1 MVEPLQYQYLRAAEQ
16 CGVQREAGIFGGRA
30 DQCNGAAFDEWQE
43 AVLLCAVETVN
54 LVNKQ
59 QRALARLGGLVCGGE
74 SLLQIG
80 DTAKDRTDAFE
91 AHTDAVR
98 E

>member
-1 MVEPLQYQYLRAAEQ
+1 MVEPLQYQHLRAAEQ
-16 CGVQREAGIFGGRA
+16 RCVECEAGIFGGRA
-30 DQCNGAAFDEWQE
+30 DQCNGAAFDERQE
-43 AVLLCAVETVN
+43 AVLLRAVETVN
-54 LVNKQ
+54 LVHKQ
-59 QRALARLGGLVCGGE
+59 QRALARLGGLVCGDE

-80 DTAKDRTDAFE
+80 NTAKDRTDAFE